1 MRAKLSLKTLYR
13 SPVRMILTFILLV
26 AVTFTLFS
34 QVLEHAVTVR
44 EIDKAAEQYDGV
56 GAVEVSPAKTKSS
69 EGCYTELSTYIWNDP
84 RIDIEIPLYVI
95 SPDGDMGPL
104 PGFPPEQYAALSEE
118 NISALKG
125 LQYISS
131 VETRYMTGGVSEDY
145 LRIDEGDGFYDF
157 TDVCIIEATLVEPT
171 GNGLGA
177 NGWPVLRFEDA
188 ELIGGNLGYKLADI
202 FNVGVLL
209 SSEFIGSVGNE
220 NHETALIMPNHK
232 YGAEFAASLE
242 YGRRY
247 VFVARYDDVDHAG
260 AYYLSDYLTETWS
273 ETVWDVTDAPEN
285 YLETEEYADIKRVV
299 DIINTNDHTFDI
311 VYTDDT
317 ESIMRF
323 ARGDMIIAEG
333 RGIVPTDSALNPNVC
348 VISRQMAEKYGLLVG
363 DKITMNLGDKLFE
376 QYKGLGA
383 IPVIPARASETY
395 TEVTLEIVGIYLD
408 LDTSRQ
414 QAGDPHWSYS
424 INTFFV
430 PQALLNVPEEELA
443 NHNFYPGEVSIKIE
457 DAWDISAFKEVCI
470 PQLEEM
476 GLTVFFEDGN
486 WLEMEE
492 GFADSKNLAVV
503 KIFVLS
509 AAVLVATWFTAM
521 LYITGRKKDFAIM
534 RVLGTTKA
542 KSSKAMLIP
551 FMTVTIIAVIVGAVA
566 AWINTQRT
574 IASSNALVVLS
585 EFSVDTKLPV
595 DAIVLC
601 ILAEVAL
608 AFAIAFLMLVKLGKK
623 SPLELIQDNSV
634 KRKKEKK
641 TEIADTETAVNL
653 GGQSI
658 TPIEEMT
665 RKPKCAR
672 RFVWRY
678 IFRHI
683 RRTAA
688 KAILT
693 VLLCV
698 LLLNVV
704 GQLGIMINSY
714 TKLVEE
720 TEITSNYVG
729 GLAFAKVRDIAESGY
744 AEDVYYYRRIA
755 QVVEFSNMDVI
766 ITNDVNRASGY
777 DVQVEFAEGYDASR
791 LEKTGNVV
799 IMNRGYAD
807 MNGIALGGEVWIGP
821 TSYDGYVKDQLVK
834 EHMQKYPDD
843 TRSYDEIVA
852 LYPAEFTRDY
862 GLLADRFTVVG
873 LFAINDENYMFEYE
887 NTVFIP
893 GISEPQEMYGST
905 APMEIVEATVA
916 DNNLV
921 DEYREFG
928 QELAGGSVTEGVMF
942 VMDTSKL
949 ENLRNTLRLVE
960 MLYPIAV
967 VVTLVIGAFLC
978 GLIIVQTSKDIAIM
992 RVLGTSK
999 AKTRTILVLEQMI
1012 LCVIGIIISGVVIYA
1027 RGALMQM
1034 LWVFGTYAL
1043 VILLASIVASAAA
1056 SSKNVLELLQTKE

>member
-1 MRAKLSLKTLYR
+1 
-13 SPVRMILTFILLV
+13 
-26 AVTFTLFS
+26 
-34 QVLEHAVTVR
+34 
-44 EIDKAAEQYDGV
+44 
-56 GAVEVSPAKTKSS
+56 
-69 EGCYTELSTYIWNDP
+69 
-84 RIDIEIPLYVI
+84 
-95 SPDGDMGPL
+95 
-104 PGFPPEQYAALSEE
+104 
-118 NISALKG
+118 
-125 LQYISS
+125 
-131 VETRYMTGGVSEDY
+131 
-145 LRIDEGDGFYDF
+145 
-157 TDVCIIEATLVEPT
+157 
-171 GNGLGA
+171 
-177 NGWPVLRFEDA
+177 
-188 ELIGGNLGYKLADI
+188 
-202 FNVGVLL
+202 
-209 SSEFIGSVGNE
+209 
-220 NHETALIMPNHK
+220 
-232 YGAEFAASLE
+232 
-242 YGRRY
+242 
-247 VFVARYDDVDHAG
+247 
-260 AYYLSDYLTETWS
+260 
-273 ETVWDVTDAPEN
+273 
-285 YLETEEYADIKRVV
+285 
-299 DIINTNDHTFDI
+299 
-311 VYTDDT
+311 
-317 ESIMRF
+317 
-323 ARGDMIIAEG
+323 
-333 RGIVPTDSALNPNVC
+333 
-348 VISRQMAEKYGLLVG
+348 
-363 DKITMNLGDKLFE
+363 
-376 QYKGLGA
+376 
-383 IPVIPARASETY
+383 
-395 TEVTLEIVGIYLD
+395 
-408 LDTSRQ
+408 
-414 QAGDPHWSYS
+414 
-424 INTFFV
+424 
-430 PQALLNVPEEELA
+430 
-443 NHNFYPGEVSIKIE
+443 
-457 DAWDISAFKEVCI
+457 
-470 PQLEEM
+470 
-476 GLTVFFEDGN
+476 
-486 WLEMEE
+486 
-492 GFADSKNLAVV
+492 
-503 KIFVLS
+503 
-509 AAVLVATWFTAM
+509 
-521 LYITGRKKDFAIM
+521 
-534 RVLGTTKA
+534 
-542 KSSKAMLIP
+542 
-551 FMTVTIIAVIVGAVA
+551 
-566 AWINTQRT
+566 
-574 IASSNALVVLS
+574 
-585 EFSVDTKLPV
+585 
-595 DAIVLC
+595 
-601 ILAEVAL
+601 
-608 AFAIAFLMLVKLGKK
+608 
-623 SPLELIQDNSV
+623 
-634 KRKKEKK
+634 
-641 TEIADTETAVNL
+641 
-653 GGQSI
+653 
-658 TPIEEMT
+658 MT